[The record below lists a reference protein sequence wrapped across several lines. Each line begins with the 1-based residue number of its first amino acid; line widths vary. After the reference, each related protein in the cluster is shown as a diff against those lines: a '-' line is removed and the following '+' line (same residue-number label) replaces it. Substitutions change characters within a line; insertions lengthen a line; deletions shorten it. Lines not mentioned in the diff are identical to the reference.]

1 MNFMTIAAFIGGL
14 VVLIIGAESLVRGA
28 SRIAGWA
35 GISPLV
41 IGLTVVAFG
50 TSAPE
55 LAINVQSSLGGR
67 PDIAIGNVVGS
78 NIANILFIL
87 GASAAIAPLMVQQ
100 QVVRQDVPI
109 MIGTSIAIFLF
120 ALDGLISTFEG
131 LVLFSVLLF
140 YIWFLIKQ
148 SKKETN
154 ESVEEEY
161 EREYAPH
168 EVKSPR
174 NWAINIG
181 LVVIGLAMLVI
192 GADWMVQSAVTVAK
206 WFGISELVIGLT
218 VVAVGT
224 SLPELATSITAAIK
238 GERDIAVGNVVGS
251 NIFNLM
257 SVLGLSAII
266 VPVGIPVSDAALHFD
281 LPVMVAVA
289 LASFP
294 VFLTG
299 GQIFRWEGFIFLAY
313 YIAYTL
319 YLVLNATHHS
329 SLPVFNNMMLWF
341 VIPITV
347 LTLGISLW
355 YEFSLRR
362 APNNKTSTS

>member
-154 ESVEEEY
+154 EIVEEEY

-174 NWAINIG
+174 NWA
-181 LVVIGLAMLVI
+181 
-192 GADWMVQSAVTVAK
+192 GA
-206 WFGISELVIGLT
+206 FGFVSK
-218 VVAVGT
+218 
-224 SLPELATSITAAIK
+224 AI
-238 GERDIAVGNVVGS
+238 
-251 NIFNLM
+251 
-257 SVLGLSAII
+257 
-266 VPVGIPVSDAALHFD
+266 P
-281 LPVMVAVA
+281 
-289 LASFP
+289 
-294 VFLTG
+294 
-299 GQIFRWEGFIFLAY
+299 GFI
-313 YIAYTL
+313 
-319 YLVLNATHHS
+319 
-329 SLPVFNNMMLWF
+329 
-341 VIPITV
+341 
-347 LTLGISLW
+347 
-355 YEFSLRR
+355 
-362 APNNKTSTS
+362 